1 MIRLTQKIVLAV
13 GLIAVVACGGTKL
26 SGTWQDP
33 DMAGVPF
40 KKVIVLT
47 LAKDKIMRR
56 VAEDEFVNSLP
67 KNTQG
72 VQSYNLIP
80 DDELKD
86 EAKVRA
92 RLEKANFDGAAV
104 LRLVGTDNQVTY
116 NPGTI
121 MYSFWGYYGYASPF
135 VYDTSY
141 VTAEQVVR
149 VETAVYS
156 MATEKL
162 IWSGVS
168 ESMNPSSAKSVV
180 DDVVRVVVTDLKRL
194 GIVR

>member
-33 DMAGVPF
+33 NMAGVPF

-72 VQSYNLIP
+72 VQ
-80 DDELKD
+80 
-86 EAKVRA
+86 
-92 RLEKANFDGAAV
+92 F
-104 LRLVGTDNQVTY
+104 
-116 NPGTI
+116 
-121 MYSFWGYYGYASPF
+121 
-135 VYDTSY
+135 
-141 VTAEQVVR
+141 
-149 VETAVYS
+149 
-156 MATEKL
+156 
-162 IWSGVS
+162 
-168 ESMNPSSAKSVV
+168 
-180 DDVVRVVVTDLKRL
+180 
-194 GIVR
+194 

>member
-33 DMAGVPF
+33 NMAGVPF

-141 VTAEQVVR
+141 VTSEQVVR

>member
-1 MIRLTQKIVLAV
+1 MIRLMQKVTIAV
-13 GLIAVVACGGTKL
+13 GLVIVVACGGTKL

-33 DMAGVPF
+33 DMTGVPLQ
-40 KKVIVLT
+40 KVIVIT

-56 VAEDEFVNSLP
+56 VAEDEFVKSLP

-72 VQSYNLIP
+72 IQSYNLIP
-80 DDELKD
+80 DGELED
-86 EAKVRA
+86 EAKVKA
-92 RLEKANFDGAAV
+92 RLEKANVDGAAV
-104 LRLVGTDNQVTY
+104 LRLVGSDNQVTY
-116 NPGTI
+116 NPGAR
-121 MYSFWGYYGYASPF
+121 MYSFWGYYGWAYPN

-141 VTAEQVVR
+141 VTSEQVVR

-156 MATEKL
+156 MTTEKL

-168 ESMNPSSAKSVV
+168 ESMNPSSAKSIV
-180 DDVVRVVVTDLKRL
+180 DDVVRVVVTDLKRH